1 MSHSRILSAVFILSS
16 WTFSSWA
23 IATSPVAANPVR
35 VVDFAPNS
43 HTLQSTQSKQ
53 VDFTVNITRPQS
65 FAELMQQAEII
76 AANLT
81 RLGFKENA
89 GLREMSVRIFGE
101 RNGQEAPLLFAKV
114 TRFDWQKQPR
124 IQNWSQYFT
133 SSGVLLGLLEAEK
146 QPSAPKPTA
155 PTFRPSTP
163 PTSSTPSISAPPVPI
178 PAPPVV
184 KPSGNTPQPPSNL
197 PPVNS
202 RPGGASLEEED
213 PGYR

>member
-1 MSHSRILSAVFILSS
+1 MSHSRILGTVFILSS
-16 WTFSSWA
+16 WA
-23 IATSPVAANPVR
+23 IATTPVAANPVR

-43 HTLQSTQSKQ
+43 HTLQITQSKQ

-81 RLGFKENA
+81 RLGFRENSR
-89 GLREMSVRIFGE
+89 LREMSVRIFGE

-114 TRFDWQKQPR
+114 SRFDWQKQPR

-146 QPSAPKPTA
+146 QPSAPTPTA
-155 PTFRPSTP
+155 PTFRRSTP
-163 PTSSTPSISAPPVPI
+163 STSSTPSISAPPVPI
-178 PAPPVV
+178 PASPVV
-184 KPSGNTPQPPSNL
+184 KPSGNTPPPPSNL